1 MAITSAAARA
11 ALQGPEDVLIDL
23 TDDAPHDDMQIIDL
37 EQCSAQM
44 VKREGPQASALD
56 SSQDASCFDV
66 EYSFLLRL
74 LSECSAEEEGPSS
87 ECSAEQQAD
96 EIAQQM
102 HTAHCSPDG
111 AVQDQQH
118 DEADQ
123 HERNAQRRRVD
134 TAEHTIDLTGND
146 DMDIAHMHFC
156 IERLRDSYDG
166 LAASHHRFEQKHRQR
181 GAVLRPPVYTSWLCL
196 RRKSLIQRGRVLAKK
211 YDGLRR
217 TMRPK
222 FFAKADSQI
231 ADMQQELGAL
241 FAELNAAAP
250 HAEQSKGCSEDES
263 GDPRTWATA
272 KESTR
277 HRC

>member
-11 ALQGPEDVLIDL
+11 ALQGPERQDVLIDL
-23 TDDAPHDDMQIIDL
+23 TDDALHDDMQIIDL

-56 SSQDASCFDV
+56 SSQDALLSTSTWEG
-66 EYSFLLRL
+66 EYSFLLGL
-74 LSECSAEEEGPSS
+74 MCECSAEEEGPSS

-146 DMDIAHMHFC
+146 MHFS
-156 IERLRDSYDG
+156 IERLRESYDG

-181 GAVLRPPVYTSWLCL
+181 GAVLRRPVYTSWLCL
-196 RRKSLIQRGRVLAKK
+196 RRKSLILRGRVLTKK
-211 YDGLRR
+211 YDQLRR
-217 TMRPK
+217 TVRPK

-250 HAEQSKGCSEDES
+250 PC
-263 GDPRTWATA
+263 
-272 KESTR
+272 
-277 HRC
+277 